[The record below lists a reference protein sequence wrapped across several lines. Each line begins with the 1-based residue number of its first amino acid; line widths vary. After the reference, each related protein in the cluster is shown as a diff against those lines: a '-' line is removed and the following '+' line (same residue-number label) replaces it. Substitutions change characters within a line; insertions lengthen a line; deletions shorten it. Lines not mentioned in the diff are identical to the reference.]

1 MNQNFDELLNNAAK
15 NSNIDKET
23 LKNAAKKGDAKTLLS
38 SLSPEQQKRITN
50 ILSNKSAMENI
61 LKNPQFKS
69 ILEKL
74 SEKSKNG

>member
-1 MNQNFDELLNNAAK
+1 MNKNFDELLNAVAK
-15 NSNIDKET
+15 NGTVDKET

-38 SLSPEQQKRITN
+38 SLSPEQQKKVTN

-74 SEKSKNG
+74 SEKNKNG